1 MKDLSIKMKLSGFAL
16 SSLFGFVTLL
26 FMLYIGINAS
36 ISLGSANTLVKEI
49 DVDMLTLR
57 KNEKDFE
64 ARKDLK
70 YKDDFQK
77 NVVKIKSDLLSLK
90 NILNDFSIDTRK
102 IDTLEKIIEEY
113 KVIYLSLVDKQIQI
127 GLDEK
132 SGLNDSL
139 RNSVHKVQENAK
151 NSNSFEILSLV
162 LELRKEEK
170 DFMLR
175 RDMKNVESFTSKV
188 EKLIQKAN
196 NTDKKNLEDYR
207 DAFLMLTKAE
217 SEIGLDPKSGIQNNM
232 REKKRNKPK

>member
-151 NSNSFEILSLV
+151 NLNSFEILFLV
-162 LELRKEEK
+162 LELRREEK

-175 RDMKNVESFTSKV
+175 RDMKYVESFTSKV
-188 EKLIQKAN
+188 EKLIQKTN

-232 REKKRNKPK
+232 RETIHKTET